1 MTMKSEPF
9 QQNPTTAELL
19 TVEQF
24 AQRLQVSRATVFT
37 WIQKQILVRGRHFLK
52 IGRVLR
58 FTWSDDLVASLLSDT
73 ALALPV
79 VPLVVRP
86 VSLTRKKSD
95 SPLNWDY

>member
-1 MTMKSEPF
+1 MKNDSFP
-9 QQNPTTAELL
+9 QQPTTAELL

-37 WIQKQILVRGRHFLK
+37 WIQKQILVQGRHFLK

-58 FTWSDDLVASLLSDT
+58 FTWSDDLVSILMHDS

-79 VPLVVRP
+79 ALPAVVR
-86 VSLTRKKSD
+86 VRQTSKKSD
-95 SPLNWDY
+95 SSLNWDY